1 MIIWWVE
8 ELSYPF
14 EDLHGTH
21 AATCDRVVLVIIQ
34 MMSADKSE
42 VMLADTPGQESMSL
56 MILFAKRKVN
66 GRSVK

>member
-1 MIIWWVE
+1 
-8 ELSYPF
+8 
-14 EDLHGTH
+14 
-21 AATCDRVVLVIIQ
+21 

>member
-1 MIIWWVE
+1 
-8 ELSYPF
+8 
-14 EDLHGTH
+14 
-21 AATCDRVVLVIIQ
+21 

-66 GRSVK
+66 GRSVKYMNTPLSIVTKFKRLLVERSP